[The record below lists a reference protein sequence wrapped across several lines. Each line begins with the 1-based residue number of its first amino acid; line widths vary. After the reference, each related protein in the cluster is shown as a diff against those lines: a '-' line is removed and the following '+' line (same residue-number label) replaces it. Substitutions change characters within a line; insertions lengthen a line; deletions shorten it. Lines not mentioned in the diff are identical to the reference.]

1 MRAVV
6 QRVTSARVRVDG
18 RVIGEIGRGL
28 LVFAGVEKGDG
39 AEDLAY
45 VAGKVS
51 DLRIFEDAAGK
62 MNLSIREAGGA
73 VLVVSQFTLCGD
85 CRRGRR
91 PSFDDAESPAA
102 AKVMYEGL
110 IDALRASQGEGGN
123 RGVSSRHG
131 SRADQRWPCDNASGQ
146 PAPLVTIG

>member
-6 QRVTSARVRVDG
+6 QRVTSACVRVDG
-18 RVIGEIGRGL
+18 RLVGEIGRGL

-45 VAGKVS
+45 VAGKIS

-62 MNLSIREAGGA
+62 MNLSIREVEGA

-91 PSFDDAESPAA
+91 PSFDDAESPALA
-102 AKVMYEGL
+102 RVMYEGL
-110 IDALRASQGEGGN
+110 IDALRACNVMVETGEFQADMAVELINDGP
-123 RGVSSRHG
+123 VTMLLDSR
-131 SRADQRWPCDNASGQ
+131 RRW
-146 PAPLVTIG
+146 

>member
-18 RVIGEIGRGL
+18 RLVGEIGRGL

-39 AEDLAY
+39 AEDVAY

-51 DLRIFEDAAGK
+51 DLRIFEDVAGK
-62 MNLSIREAGGA
+62 MNLSIREVAGA

-91 PSFDDAESPAA
+91 PSFDDAESPAE
-102 AKVMYEGL
+102 AKVMYERL
-110 IDALRASQGEGGN
+110 IDALRARNVTVETGEFQADMAVELINDGP
-123 RGVSSRHG
+123 VTMLLDSR
-131 SRADQRWPCDNASGQ
+131 RRW
-146 PAPLVTIG
+146 

>member
-18 RVIGEIGRGL
+18 RVVGEIGRGL

-62 MNLSIREAGGA
+62 MNLSIREVEGA
-73 VLVVSQFTLCGD
+73 VLVVSQFMLCGD

-91 PSFDDAESPAA
+91 PSFDDAESPALA
-102 AKVMYEGL
+102 RVMYEGL
-110 IDALRASQGEGGN
+110 IDALRARNVMVETGEFQADMAVELINDGP
-123 RGVSSRHG
+123 VTMLLDSR
-131 SRADQRWPCDNASGQ
+131 RRW
-146 PAPLVTIG
+146 

>member
-6 QRVTSARVRVDG
+6 QRVTSACVRVDG

-28 LVFAGVEKGDG
+28 LVFAGVEKGDV
-39 AEDLAY
+39 AEDIAY
-45 VAGKVS
+45 VAAKVS
-51 DLRIFEDAAGK
+51 DLRVFEDAAGK

-110 IDALRASQGEGGN
+110 IDVLRARDVRVETGEFQADMAVELINDGP
-123 RGVSSRHG
+123 VTMLLDSR
-131 SRADQRWPCDNASGQ
+131 RRW
-146 PAPLVTIG
+146 

>member
-6 QRVTSARVRVDG
+6 QRVTSACVRVDG
-18 RVIGEIGRGL
+18 RVVGEIGRGL

-45 VAGKVS
+45 VAGKIS

-62 MNLSIREAGGA
+62 MNLSIREVEGA

-91 PSFDDAESPAA
+91 PSFDDAESPATA
-102 AKVMYEGL
+102 RVMYEGL
-110 IDALRASQGEGGN
+110 IDALRACNVMVETGEFQADMAVELINDGP
-123 RGVSSRHG
+123 VTMLLDSR
-131 SRADQRWPCDNASGQ
+131 RRW
-146 PAPLVTIG
+146 

>member
-6 QRVTSARVRVDG
+6 QRVTSACVRVDG

-45 VAGKVS
+45 MAGKVS
-51 DLRIFEDAAGK
+51 DLRVFEDAAGK

-110 IDALRASQGEGGN
+110 IDVLRARDVRVETGEFQADMAVELINDGP
-123 RGVSSRHG
+123 VTMLLDSR
-131 SRADQRWPCDNASGQ
+131 RRW
-146 PAPLVTIG
+146 

>member
-1 MRAVV
+1 MV
-6 QRVTSARVRVDG
+6 
-18 RVIGEIGRGL
+18 GEIGRGL

-39 AEDLAY
+39 AEDIAY
-45 VAGKVS
+45 VAGKIG

-91 PSFDDAESPAA
+91 PSFDAAESPAV

-110 IDALRASQGEGGN
+110 VDALRACNVPVETGEFQADMAVELINDGP
-123 RGVSSRHG
+123 VTMLLDSR
-131 SRADQRWPCDNASGQ
+131 RRW
-146 PAPLVTIG
+146 

>member
-6 QRVTSARVRVDG
+6 QRVTSACVRVDG

-51 DLRIFEDAAGK
+51 ELRIFEDAAGK
-62 MNLSIREAGGA
+62 MNLSIREAEGA

-91 PSFDDAESPAA
+91 PSFDDAESPAP

-110 IDALRASQGEGGN
+110 IDALRVCNVKVETGEFQADMAIELINDGP
-123 RGVSSRHG
+123 VTMLLDSR
-131 SRADQRWPCDNASGQ
+131 RRW
-146 PAPLVTIG
+146 

>member
-6 QRVTSARVRVDG
+6 QRVTFARVRVDG
-18 RVIGEIGRGL
+18 RLVGEIGRGL

-39 AEDLAY
+39 AEDAAY

-51 DLRIFEDAAGK
+51 DLRIFEDGAGK
-62 MNLSIREAGGA
+62 MNLSIKEAAGA

-110 IDALRASQGEGGN
+110 IDALRA
-123 RGVSSRHG
+123 RGVTVETGEFQADMAVELLNDGPVTMLLDSR
-131 SRADQRWPCDNASGQ
+131 RRW
-146 PAPLVTIG
+146 

>member
-6 QRVTSARVRVDG
+6 QRVTSACVRVDG

-28 LVFAGVEKGDG
+28 LVFAGVEKGDV
-39 AEDLAY
+39 AEDIAY
-45 VAGKVS
+45 VAAKVS
-51 DLRIFEDAAGK
+51 DLRVFEDAAGK

-110 IDALRASQGEGGN
+110 IDVLRARDVRVETGECQADMAVELINDGP
-123 RGVSSRHG
+123 VTMLLDSR
-131 SRADQRWPCDNASGQ
+131 RRW
-146 PAPLVTIG
+146 

>member
-6 QRVTSARVRVDG
+6 QRVTSACVRVDG

-28 LVFAGVEKGDG
+28 LVFAGVEKGDV
-39 AEDLAY
+39 AEDIAY
-45 VAGKVS
+45 VAAKVS
-51 DLRIFEDAAGK
+51 DLRVFEDAAGK

-110 IDALRASQGEGGN
+110 IDVLRARNVTVETGEFQADMAVELINDGP
-123 RGVSSRHG
+123 VTMLLDSR
-131 SRADQRWPCDNASGQ
+131 RRW
-146 PAPLVTIG
+146 

>member
-6 QRVTSARVRVDG
+6 QRVTFARVRVEG
-18 RVIGEIGRGL
+18 RLVGEIGRGV

-39 AEDLAY
+39 LSDIAY
-45 VAGKVS
+45 IAGKVN

-62 MNLSIREAGGA
+62 MNLSLAETGGA

-91 PSFDDAESPAA
+91 PSFDDAEAPAA
-102 AKVMYEGL
+102 AKPLYEGL
-110 IDALRASQGEGGN
+110 VAALRTSNANVSTGEFQAHMDVELTNDGP
-123 RGVSSRHG
+123 VTLLLDSR
-131 SRADQRWPCDNASGQ
+131 RRW
-146 PAPLVTIG
+146 

>member
-6 QRVTSARVRVDG
+6 QRVSSARVRVNDRIVG
-18 RVIGEIGRGL
+18 QIGNGL

-39 AEDLAY
+39 ADDVRY
-45 VAGKVS
+45 ITGKVS

-62 MNLSIREAGGA
+62 MNLSLADMGGA

-91 PSFDDAESPAA
+91 PSFDGAEPPAT
-102 AKVMYEGL
+102 AKPLYEEL
-110 IDALRASQGEGGN
+110 VAQMRALNLRVEIGRAH
-123 RGVSSRHG
+123 V
-131 SRADQRWPCDNASGQ
+131 
-146 PAPLVTIG
+146 